1 MRLSQV
7 AFNVAL
13 VDGNEGHFLLQEL
26 KALSSFV
33 RRFPAVGHFSAGEQ
47 ILITICSVER
57 RERLSFD

>member
-13 VDGNEGHFLLQEL
+13 VDGNEGHFWLQEL

-33 RRFPAVGHFSAGEQ
+33 RFPAVGHFSAGEQ